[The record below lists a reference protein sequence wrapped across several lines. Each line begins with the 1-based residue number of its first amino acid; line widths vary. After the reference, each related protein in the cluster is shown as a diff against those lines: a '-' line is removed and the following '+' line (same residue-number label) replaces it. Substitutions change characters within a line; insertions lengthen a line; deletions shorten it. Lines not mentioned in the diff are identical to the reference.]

1 MHYYRICVTDKP
13 HLDRVL
19 IPCQKMLQGS
29 IFVVEQVSSQL
40 RLSRRQNRRQF
51 KQVVTV
57 TNFVL
62 WGEKKMNWGNL
73 GRQS

>member
-13 HLDRVL
+13 HLYRVL
-19 IPCQKMLQGS
+19 IPGQKMLQGGK
-29 IFVVEQVSSQL
+29 FVVEQVSSQL
-40 RLSRRQNRRQF
+40 GLSRRQNRRQF

-62 WGEKKMNWGNL
+62 WGEKKMNRGNL